1 MFEFK
6 KSVAGVVKEEFEC
19 ECCGTLDG
27 QASTGCGCGSVPTND
42 QAPTGCGCG
51 SMPVTSYASCD
62 CCETPTDNAKSSFAS
77 GCGCTC
83 S

>member
-6 KSVAGVVKEEFEC
+6 KSVAGIVKEEFEC

-27 QASTGCGCGSVPTND
+27 QT
-42 QAPTGCGCG
+42 PTGCGCG
-51 SMPVTSYASCD
+51 SMPATNYAGSSCCD
-62 CCETPTDNAKSSFAS
+62 ISTETDMPLTNC
-77 GCGCTC
+77 GCGCSC